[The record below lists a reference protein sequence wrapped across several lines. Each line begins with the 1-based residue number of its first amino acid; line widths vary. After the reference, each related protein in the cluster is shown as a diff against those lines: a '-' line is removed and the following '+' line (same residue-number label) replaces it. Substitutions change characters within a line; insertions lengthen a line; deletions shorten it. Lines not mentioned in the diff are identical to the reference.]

1 MTPTQFRSLA
11 SIEQAELHAAYDI
24 EQEIEAYYAS
34 EQRKRIKD

>member
-1 MTPTQFRSLA
+1 MTPAQFRLLP

-34 EQRKRIKD
+34 EQRKKIKD